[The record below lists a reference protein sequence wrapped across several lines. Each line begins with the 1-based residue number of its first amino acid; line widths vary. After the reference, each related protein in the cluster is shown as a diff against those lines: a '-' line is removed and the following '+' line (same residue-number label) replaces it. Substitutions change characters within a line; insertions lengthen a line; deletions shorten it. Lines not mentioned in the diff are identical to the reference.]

1 MKNLYLFFFLFISV
15 LHLNAQV
22 FWMGDLKYRV
32 LSVDG
37 RTVEVSSCKILSEG
51 DCVVP
56 SSVQYCGREYS
67 VVAIGANAFSYC
79 VGITNIELPFTVEKI
94 GHWAFLCCS
103 NLVTANLGDSV
114 KSIGYSAFRNC
125 KKLRTVVAP
134 PTLAVVEDWA
144 FANCISL
151 DDLVFKGDLSYLGN
165 SSFKGCCGL
174 KSLVIDVENNDLEI
188 SSGAFLQSSSIRLL
202 NINSLI
208 PPKISF
214 SAFDKEICERA
225 RLVVPVGCATLYKEA
240 KGWENFVNVQEGE
253 LLQ

>member
-1 MKNLYLFFFLFISV
+1 MKNLYIFFFLFISV